1 MADKMTRHSP
11 YNYAFDNPIRF
22 IDPDGMMP
30 CENCDA
36 SKYFKRE
43 VESEFAFVRDG
54 IENSFKAFDKTIKN
68 IERSLTDLLVSV
80 DNKLSNGGSG
90 NTHSS
95 NLYSGDD
102 SKVRKGKVEND
113 INVDS
118 FILPYLRVGPS
129 KNANEDFVQGVEIGV
144 AVFDF
149 GSEKSNENT
158 GIDSIFVS
166 GSGRNHSDGTVTV
179 DVIVN
184 GDSAK
189 YRTKNVQDSKR
200 LRDDP
205 NKKWTKRK

>member
-1 MADKMTRHSP
+1 MR
-11 YNYAFDNPIRF
+11 
-22 IDPDGMMP
+22 
-30 CENCDA
+30 
-36 SKYFKRE
+36 
-43 VESEFAFVRDG
+43 
-54 IENSFKAFDKTIKN
+54 
-68 IERSLTDLLVSV
+68 V
-80 DNKLSNGGSG
+80 D
-90 NTHSS
+90 
-95 NLYSGDD
+95 
-102 SKVRKGKVEND
+102 
-113 INVDS
+113 
-118 FILPYLRVGPS
+118 PS
-129 KNANEDFVQGVEIGV
+129 KNAKEDFVQGVEIGV